1 MSTSD
6 LNLSDSQFELQ
17 MALSSEQ
24 FFEIKYY
31 ANSVLSHE
39 LF

>member
-1 MSTSD
+1 MTSD
-6 LNLSDSQFELQ
+6 LNLSDYQFELQ
-17 MALSSEQ
+17 IGLSSKQ
-24 FFEIKYY
+24 FCRIKYY